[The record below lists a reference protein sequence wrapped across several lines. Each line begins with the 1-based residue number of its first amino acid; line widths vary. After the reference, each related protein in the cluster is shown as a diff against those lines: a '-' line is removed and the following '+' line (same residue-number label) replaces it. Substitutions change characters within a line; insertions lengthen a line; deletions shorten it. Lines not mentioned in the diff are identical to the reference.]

1 MCRWPGKV
9 VEGALL
15 RIRRVCN
22 RSIRMVRMRFRSLL
36 RPRKEAGTSMPLI
49 PSSESFSSRKFCG
62 MAFPYDFGFIPS
74 TIADDGDPVDVLV
87 LMDEPAFPG
96 CLLGCRPI
104 GIIEGEQGK
113 KKPRERNDRI
123 VAVEDDNHSYAHVK
137 HIRDLGKEFIKEL
150 EEFFVD
156 YHRLSGKQ
164 YRILGIRGPREAKKH
179 VKDGVKEAKQ
189 GA

>member
-1 MCRWPGKV
+1 VSYFRPQNARKIAPRSVCSLPNSTQKV
-9 VEGALL
+9 SQKGG
-15 RIRRVCN
+15 RV
-22 RSIRMVRMRFRSLL
+22 S
-36 RPRKEAGTSMPLI
+36 
-49 PSSESFSSRKFCG
+49 
-62 MAFPYDFGFIPS
+62 
-74 TIADDGDPVDVLV
+74 
-87 LMDEPAFPG
+87 
-96 CLLGCRPI
+96 CLLACRLI

-113 KKPRERNDRI
+113 KKQRERNDRI
-123 VAVEDDNHSYAHVK
+123 VAVEADNHSYAHVK
-137 HIRDLGKEFIKEL
+137 HIRDLGKAFIKEL